1 MLVPFLAPVTLAQVK
16 DPSPR
21 QEHTAKMV
29 EAKEELSKKLLP
41 IRNGQL
47 ARMIQHIAS
56 FVHYTEQ
63 DDIDQ
68 NSVSLEWIWTY
79 LEQHYNI
86 ATKGANFLKI
96 TDISYRSGML
106 PATFYR
112 VFFLTGPPKKV

>member
-1 MLVPFLAPVTLAQVK
+1 
-16 DPSPR
+16 
-21 QEHTAKMV
+21 MV
-29 EAKEELSKKLLP
+29 EAKEALMKKLLP

-106 PATFYR
+106 PATFYKEYR
-112 VFFLTGPPKKV
+112 AGFLDNLRKAGCNEGIKKPGAKL